1 MHVIWS
7 KLALRNSSVFISY
20 YFTFAPFYLP
30 NTVII
35 STFTAQKM
43 KFSIKDFLSK
53 YDQIRKFL
61 RIRSHLLKKSLMKNF
76 IFCAVFYTLH
86 VFILV
91 WEDRREMLKIA
102 L

>member
-1 MHVIWS
+1 
-7 KLALRNSSVFISY
+7 
-20 YFTFAPFYLP
+20 
-30 NTVII
+30 
-35 STFTAQKM
+35 M
-43 KFSIKDFLSK
+43 KFPIKDFLSK

-76 IFCAVFYTLH
+76 IFCAVFYTLY

-91 WEDRREMLKIA
+91 WEDRQEMLKRA